1 MTDQSQPVRIQDRY
15 LLLER
20 LATGGSADVWR
31 ARDEQL
37 DREVAIKLLHR
48 HLLSDETSRRRPG
61 AEGRVAAASL
71 LAVRPLACG
80 HGEHAN
86 HQ

>member
-15 LLLER
+15 ILLER

-37 DREVAIKLLHR
+37 DREVAVKLLHR
-48 HLLSDETSRRRPG
+48 HLLSDETSRRRLG
-61 AEGRVAAASL
+61 VMHERG
-71 LAVRPLACG
+71 
-80 HGEHAN
+80 
-86 HQ
+86 